1 MEIQKIKEL
10 ARKLNLQN
18 IYYGEIELK
27 ETGLSNLDYL
37 YYILNEEY
45 EKRKEK
51 AKGKLYKKSKL
62 PKLEFDI
69 DKQTGVTSWQIL
81 ELMKLN
87 WLNEDGNLFLIGK
100 SGSGKT
106 ALAAKIGKE
115 ATQNRKKV
123 YYLDIDILLEIAKHR
138 SNDNK
143 LNAMFKYLLECDL
156 IIIDEVMYL
165 QPSEEELILL
175 YKILIILNETRSII
189 VITTRPLS
197 EWLGIA
203 KDKHL
208 MQNLIDRLSQN
219 TQILNLNPIQ
229 QEVIDYTVVKKK
241 I

>member
-1 MEIQKIKEL
+1 
-10 ARKLNLQN
+10 
-18 IYYGEIELK
+18 
-27 ETGLSNLDYL
+27 
-37 YYILNEEY
+37 
-45 EKRKEK
+45 
-51 AKGKLYKKSKL
+51 
-62 PKLEFDI
+62 
-69 DKQTGVTSWQIL
+69 
-81 ELMKLN
+81 MKLN
-87 WLNEDGNLFLIGK
+87 WLNEDSNLFIIGK

-106 ALAAKIGKE
+106 ALASKIGKD

-138 SNDNK
+138 ISDNK

-197 EWLGIA
+197 EWLEIA

-208 MQNLIDRLSQN
+208 MQNLIDRLSKN

-229 QEVIDYTVVKKK
+229 QEVIDYTVVRKK